1 MKPTS
6 SEQKSAADVTA
17 NAFEVKDLSAVISNS
32 TTGARRIE
40 KLSLALKPGTLSTMI
55 GPSGVGK
62 TSLCLAL
69 MGWMRPNVRILGG
82 EVLLGTQP
90 LLQMQQR
97 QRQSLWGREILYV
110 PQSSATALVASRNVV
125 SQIAEFA
132 GDTAQERNERLRLLQ
147 AAFDR
152 LEVPGFQEGR
162 YPHQY
167 SGGQLQRV
175 LISLVFCATPRL
187 IILDEP
193 TTALQPDLKAG
204 VMQDIKAR
212 IEEIGA
218 AALVISHELPFFAEC
233 SDQTIDLSGFVVSD
247 RKPEPVSPTEQP
259 ATATRPTLQLAP
271 KPVDQPRLRVAGLCV
286 NAQNGRPLLR
296 NVGFQVRPGS
306 CLGIVGPSGA
316 GKTTILRSLLGQ
328 HGDAKG
334 TIEVDGERL
343 PLHYSRRTVE
353 QRRQLEYVPQSVKLH
368 LNPSLSADYLI
379 RRRLRQAGRNHSA
392 DAVADILGKVLL
404 PEDYRHKTS
413 AELSGGECQRLG
425 IALALASGPSLLLLD
440 EVTASLDPENAR
452 IVADILGRH
461 RERGNI
467 GMLLVS
473 HQPEIVARLASD
485 VLELRDGQVVQPIG
499 DGQQPS
505 TSGHYLSAP
514 IFKSE
519 SGPQQCAL

>member
-1 MKPTS
+1 M
-6 SEQKSAADVTA
+6 KSAASKKQVTVDA
-17 NAFEVKDLSAVISNS
+17 TTNVFDVKDLSAVISNS

-40 KLSLALKPGTLSTMI
+40 KLSMALKPGTLSTMI

-69 MGWMRPNVRILGG
+69 MGWMRPNVRILDG
-82 EVLLGTQP
+82 EVLFGNQP

-97 QRQSLWGREILYV
+97 QKQALWGREILYV

-125 SQIAEFA
+125 RQISEFA
-132 GDTAQERNERLRLLQ
+132 GDTAHERSERLRLLK

-152 LEVPGFQEGR
+152 LEVPGFQEDR

-167 SGGQLQRV
+167 SGGQLQRI
-175 LISLVFCATPRL
+175 LISTVFCATPGL

-193 TTALQPDLKAG
+193 TTALHPDLKAG

-247 RKPEPVSPTEQP
+247 GKPDPPRPTALPV
-259 ATATRPTLQLAP
+259 TASRPTLKLAP

-286 NAQNGRPLLR
+286 NAPSGRPLLR
-296 NVGFQVRPGS
+296 NVAFQVRPGD

-343 PLHYSRRTVE
+343 PRYYSRRTVE
-353 QRRQLEYVPQSVKLH
+353 QRRRLEYVPQSVKLH

-379 RRRLRQAGRNHSA
+379 RRRLRQAGRDDSA
-392 DAVADILGKVLL
+392 DAVADTLEQILL
-404 PEDYRHKTS
+404 PADYRHKRS

-425 IALALASGPSLLLLD
+425 IALALASSPSLLLLD
-440 EVTASLDPENAR
+440 EVTASLDPANAR
-452 IVADILGRH
+452 IVADILDGH
-461 RERGNI
+461 RASGNI

-499 DGQQPS
+499 DSHEPS
-505 TSGHYLSAP
+505 TSGHDRSAGN
-514 IFKSE
+514 FKRE
-519 SGPQQCAL
+519 GEPRQCAL